1 MSNFNLLDM
10 TASGGEGAEWVAAE
24 GFAVVVVARS
34 LAGVDHRFPFVRPP
48 AASFSSLWRGHRLS
62 VALLLRP
69 IGDVVLALRGTSESC
84 TCYLKEYF
92 NILESI
98 FTL

>member
-48 AASFSSLWRGHRLS
+48 AASFSSLERTSPERRSAAASDRGCS
-62 VALLLRP
+62 
-69 IGDVVLALRGTSESC
+69 SC
-84 TCYLKEYF
+84 TLG
-92 NILESI
+92 NI
-98 FTL
+98 